1 MAPPV
6 SASPSL
12 DDDGAAAI
20 QKYAAFVEDVL
31 KPQLQASLAQRD
43 ALGLEIRE
51 YEELQ
56 QFVDEQLQPAAPT
69 RLSTLMDL
77 GQRFHVR
84 AKISDT
90 SMITVDIGLNFH
102 AEMTME
108 EARAFLVQHLQ
119 HLHECV
125 APQANALVATKSVC
139 VHGVSV
145 QQEAADVAA
154 QGARGL
160 GAHQRRAGRHHE
172 TRGAAESRGARAVGT
187 AGETIAALRYGKPA
201 SIRQR

>member
-1 MAPPV
+1 MATPV

-56 QFVDEQLQPAAPT
+56 QFVDEQLKPAAPT
-69 RLSTLMDL
+69 TLSTLMDL

-108 EARAFLVQHLQ
+108 EARAFLVHHLQ
-119 HLHECV
+119 HLHEQTLWLIQKVFVFMGFLCNRKRQTWQLKAREV
-125 APQANALVATKSVC
+125 STHINVVLDAITK
-139 VHGVSV
+139 
-145 QQEAADVAA
+145 
-154 QGARGL
+154 L
-160 GAHQRRAGRHHE
+160 
-172 TRGAAESRGARAVGT
+172 
-187 AGETIAALRYGKPA
+187 AALQNPEALAR
-201 SIRQR
+201 